1 MKLFNTK
8 TKIGIVAVVTLAVT
22 LWGFNFLKGRNVFNA
37 QKKYIVLYQKV
48 DGLNVSNAV
57 TMRGLKV
64 GKVEEIRFTDAQF
77 SSLTV
82 VISVDNSISLPRGT
96 IARIFSS
103 DLMGTKSIDL
113 TPAES
118 SRLLD
123 DGDTLN
129 SSVEESLSEQVKLQM
144 LPLKRQAER
153 LMGSMD
159 SVLAVV
165 NNIFNNDTKNN
176 IQNTFSSIKRTFSNL
191 EHSTNAIDTLVASGQ
206 INRILINI
214 ELITSNLRQN
224 NATLTHIMN
233 NMSAISDSV
242 SRIQFA
248 QTMRQIQNTFAQ
260 LEDISVKVN
269 SGKGTIGQLLN
280 SDSLYVNLDKSV
292 KNLDSLLIDIN
303 KNPKKYV
310 HFSLIDRSPDAVNNK
325 KQKQK

>member
-1 MKLFNTK
+1 MKFFNSK
-8 TKIGIVAVVTLAVT
+8 TRIGVVAALTLAVT
-22 LWGFNFLKGRNVFNA
+22 IWGFNFLKGTNLFNA
-37 QKKYIVLYQKV
+37 QKKYIILYNKV

-57 TMRGLKV
+57 TLRGLKV
-64 GKVEEIRFTDAQF
+64 GKVEEIRFTDNQF

-82 VISVDNSISLPRGT
+82 VISVDNSFDLPRGT
-96 IARIFSS
+96 MARIFSS
-103 DLMGTKSIDL
+103 DLMGSKSIDL
-113 TPAES
+113 IPGEAT
-118 SRLLD
+118 RILK
-123 DGDTLN
+123 DGDTLK

-176 IQNTFSSIKRTFSNL
+176 IQKTFSSIKTTFTNL
-191 EHSTNAIDTLVASGQ
+191 EHSTNSIDTLVSSGQ
-206 INRILINI
+206 LNRILLNI

-224 NATLTHIMN
+224 NATITHIMN

-260 LEDISVKVN
+260 LEDITLKIN

-280 SDSLYVNLDKSV
+280 SDSVYVSLEKSV
-292 KNLDSLLIDIN
+292 RDLDSLLVDIN
-303 KNPKKYV
+303 RNPKKYV

-325 KQKQK
+325 AQKKK